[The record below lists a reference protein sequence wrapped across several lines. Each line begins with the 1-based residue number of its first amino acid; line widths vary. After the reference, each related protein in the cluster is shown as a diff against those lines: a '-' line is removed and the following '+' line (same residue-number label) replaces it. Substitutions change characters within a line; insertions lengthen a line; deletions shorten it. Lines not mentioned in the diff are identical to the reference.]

1 MQRYRVNLPLL
12 IGLVV
17 GSVVLAGGSYGL
29 YTFQK
34 ARNANRLLDQEQ
46 EARAEGDLKRS
57 VKLLADYLRIRPGD
71 EEAMTRLS
79 VTLADIAEQPT
90 SEPVDIRNAIG
101 QLEATVRDYPERDDL
116 RRRLVDVYMSRRV
129 RMLKPA
135 VDHVSQLLNRKP
147 KDPELEVMLSE
158 CYFAAANPKA
168 LPHAFDLIGYDESSD
183 EFNESEAVAPNDP
196 GVYSR
201 AARTVRAD
209 RSDDRLADRIIEQMV
224 KANPDD
230 GMAYLTRGQY
240 IETFGEKDDAIPDIR
255 KALEIDPDNSLVIMS
270 NARLLARDEK
280 YDEAKALLE
289 EGIEKH
295 PAEPGLYQT
304 LADVII
310 RQGDYDAA
318 LACCDRGIAAVPAEQ
333 SQMLTL
339 QKARLQLQ
347 QNDLAATRSTIKEMR
362 ESELFPSA
370 YPDYLEARV
379 LMADSKW
386 LQAARTFEKYQTFMA
401 NIPSLGVEL
410 NVMLGLCREK
420 LGQEELAM
428 EAFRQAL
435 RLEPD
440 NTMADLGLA
449 RMRARRGV
457 KGSETENV
465 SIYSALAIELNKPE
479 DEQDWK
485 AFDER
490 CEAYIER
497 MKLPKAMLEV
507 LRGEVFMRRK
517 MYIQARKALVK
528 SYEMEPDNLGVRRAA
543 VKLFAADPE
552 KGPVQ
557 ALKLLDKV
565 VADFGDLPILRLER
579 ADLLTV
585 INDEDLT
592 DQLFA
597 LTDGLDDWTDPQKV
611 QLYRGLAQKFG
622 RLRNEEA
629 RSECLRKVA
638 ELSPSDLPTLLE
650 LFAVAMASNDKQ
662 AMQDAQKRLL
672 DVVGSKE
679 DPTWQYTE
687 AQRLLTE
694 FRAAGGEGDQI
705 NQARDLVER
714 AIAQR
719 GDWHKLHNL
728 KADIALAQGKVKA
741 ALASYDKASEL
752 GRQDAREL
760 FQYIKLLTSRG
771 RFADALE
778 QMEQIKEDG
787 RLRLL
792 GRDYAESLLR
802 VGRNAEAVV
811 AAQSYAEQAPN
822 NSAVQLWLGR
832 FLSQASGNPNIAES
846 RKEELIASA
855 GEAFTKAI
863 ETNNKSPE
871 AWLAL
876 VGYFAATGKSVEA
889 DDAIREAQLALP
901 EDGNQLLFA
910 RCYEM
915 VGRGLD
921 AEALYRQAYDEADD
935 SEQARVSRLLSQ
947 FYLSPAY
954 RRPDAVEK
962 ATPLINGIL
971 KDAAEGTIPA
981 DDANARW
988 ARTTAARL
996 LALKGGY
1003 QQLRD
1008 AERLIASNSRDG
1020 VLPTEDRLLMA
1031 EILAPRPEPVSRLK
1045 AVNLLEE
1052 IGQNQR
1058 LSKKSDLEL
1067 GRLYFALGKWRQCR
1081 EQMLDV
1087 IGRYPDDPNVRVQY
1101 IEMLLQRGGSTEV
1114 DRAVR
1119 QVQRLREMAPND
1131 LATREMLA
1139 RVAYEKGKKNEG
1151 AKALLSMLPRD
1162 ASKITDKQLPLVR
1175 RIGSRL
1181 VEFEDYERARKV
1193 YELAAKVGG
1202 VPDQLMMAQFIG
1214 QHLDA
1219 DEGLDRIESLRGDAD
1234 VPEMVQAGL
1243 VILRKL
1249 ESSGGDVSAAAKRV
1263 EEWLE
1268 RGLREDPD
1276 LVSLRM
1282 QRAELHDIL
1291 LEYEKAADAYRSLLA
1306 RDDLRGVGRAVV
1318 LNNLAY
1324 LLALS
1329 QDDKASISEA
1339 DKYISEAVDLL
1350 GPGTEILDTRA
1361 VIALADERYDD
1372 AIADLELA
1380 LIDKPTAAKYFHL
1393 ATAYADTGRIED
1405 AKEAWGEAVDRG
1417 LSRETVSR
1425 LERETFDQTKQKLEA
1440 GGLTS
1445 VTR

>member
-12 IGLVV
+12 ISLVV
-17 GSVVLAGGSYGL
+17 GSIVLVGGSYGL

-34 ARNANRLLDQEQ
+34 SRNANRLLVQEQ
-46 EARAEGDLKRS
+46 QARADGDLQRS
-57 VKLLADYLRIRPGD
+57 TKLLIDYLRIRPGD

-79 VTLADIAEQPT
+79 VTLADLAQEPTAEPK
-90 SEPVDIRNAIG
+90 DIRNAIG
-101 QLEATVRDYPERDDL
+101 QLETTVRDFPERDDL

-168 LPHAFDLIGYDESSD
+168 VPHGFGLIGYDENTD
-183 EFNESEAVAPNDP
+183 EFDASQAIAPNDP

-201 AARTVRAD
+201 VARAVRAD
-209 RSDDRLADRIIEQMV
+209 RSDQKLAKRVIDQMV
-224 KANPDD
+224 VANPDN

-240 IETFGEKDDAIPDIR
+240 IETYGDKEAALSDIR
-255 KALEIDPDNSLVIMS
+255 KALEIDPDDALVIMS

-280 YDEAKALLE
+280 YEEAEALLD
-289 EGIEKH
+289 EGLKKH
-295 PAEPGLYQT
+295 PTEPGLYQT
-304 LADVII
+304 LADVTI
-310 RQGDYDAA
+310 RQGDYEEA
-318 LACCDRGIAAVPAEQ
+318 LACCDRGIASVPAEQ
-333 SQMLTL
+333 SQMLML

-347 QNDLAATRSTIKEMR
+347 DNALDETRKTIKAMR
-362 ESELFPSA
+362 ESELFPEA

-379 LMADSKW
+379 MMANSKW
-386 LQAARTFEKYQTFMA
+386 LQAARTFEKYQSYMA
-401 NIPSLGVEL
+401 NFPSLGVEL

-420 LGQEELAM
+420 LGQDELAM
-428 EAFRQAL
+428 GAFSQAL
-435 RLEPD
+435 QLEPE

-449 RMRARRGV
+449 RVRARRGV

-465 SIYSALAIELNKPE
+465 SIYSALALELAKPE
-479 DEQDWK
+479 REQGWK
-485 AFDER
+485 AFDKM
-490 CEAYIER
+490 CVAYIDR

-507 LRGEVFMRRK
+507 LRGEVFMRRG
-517 MYIQARKALVK
+517 MYVQARKALVK

-565 VADFGDLPILRLER
+565 VKDFGDLPILRLER

-585 INDEDLT
+585 VNDEDLT
-592 DQLFA
+592 DQLFGLA
-597 LTDGLDDWTDPQKV
+597 EGLDDWTDPQKV

-629 RSECLRKVA
+629 RAECLQKVA

-650 LFAVAMASNDKQ
+650 LFSVALAANDELG
-662 AMQDAQKRLL
+662 MQDAQQRLL

-679 DPTWQYTE
+679 DPTWQFTE
-687 AQRLLTE
+687 ASRLLAG
-694 FRAAGGEGDQI
+694 FRAAGGEG
-705 NQARDLVER
+705 NQAKEASALVER
-714 AIAQR
+714 AISQR

-728 KADIALAQGKVKA
+728 KADIALAQGNVRA
-741 ALASYDKASEL
+741 ALASYDKASNL

-760 FQYIKLLTSRG
+760 YQYIKLLTSRE
-771 RFADALE
+771 RYADALQ
-778 QMEQIKEDG
+778 QMEKINESG
-787 RLRLL
+787 RQRLL

-802 VGRNAEAVV
+802 VGRGAEAVI
-811 AAQSYAEQAPN
+811 AGQSYAEQAPKN
-822 NSAVQLWLGR
+822 AAVQLWLGR
-832 FLSQASGNPNIAES
+832 FLSQASGTPGLAEE
-846 RKEELIASA
+846 RKQELIASA
-855 GEAFTKAI
+855 GTAFENAI
-863 ETNNKSPE
+863 ESNSQSAE
-871 AWLAL
+871 GWLAL
-876 VGYFAATGKSVEA
+876 VGYYAATGNSVKA
-889 DDAIREAQLALP
+889 DDAIREAQLALT
-901 EDGNQLLFA
+901 EDQNQLMFA
-910 RCYEM
+910 RCYEI

-921 AEALYRQAYDEADD
+921 AEALYRQAFETAAE
-935 SEQARVSRLLSQ
+935 SERARVSRLLAQ
-947 FYLSPAY
+947 FYLSATY
-954 RRPDAVEK
+954 RRPDAVDK
-962 ATPLINGIL
+962 ATPLINQIL
-971 KDAAEGTIPA
+971 KDAADGAIQA
-981 DDANARW
+981 GDVNARW

-1008 AERLIASNSRDG
+1008 AERLIASNSEDG
-1020 VLPTEDRLLMA
+1020 ILPTEDRLLMA

-1052 IGQNQR
+1052 IGKNQR

-1067 GRLYFALGKWRQCR
+1067 GRLYFALGKWQQCR

-1087 IGRYPDDPNVRVQY
+1087 IGRHPKDPNVRVAY
-1101 IEMLLQRGGSTEV
+1101 IEMLLQRGGSTEI

-1119 QVQRLREMAPND
+1119 QVQRLRELAPND
-1131 LATREMLA
+1131 RATREMLA

-1162 ASKITDKQLPLVR
+1162 ASKITKEQLPLVR
-1175 RIGSRL
+1175 RIGARL
-1181 VEFEDYERARKV
+1181 VEFEDYERAQKV
-1193 YELAAKVGG
+1193 YELAAKIGG
-1202 VPDQLMMAQFIG
+1202 VPERLALAQFLG
-1214 QHLDA
+1214 QHVDA
-1219 DEGLDRIESLRGDAD
+1219 DEGLNQIESLRGDAD
-1234 VPEMVQAGL
+1234 DPQLVQAGL
-1243 VILRKL
+1243 TILRSIEAK
-1249 ESSGGDVSAAAKRV
+1249 GDDVEASAERV
-1263 EEWLE
+1263 EKWLQ
-1268 RGLREDPD
+1268 RGLRNDPD
-1276 LVSLRM
+1276 LISLGM
-1282 QRAELHDIL
+1282 QRAELHDL
-1291 LEYEKAADAYRSLLA
+1291 RLDYEKAAAAYRKLLA
-1306 RDDLRGVGRAVV
+1306 RNDLRGVGRAVV

-1329 QDDKASISEA
+1329 KDDKASISEA
-1339 DKYISEAVDLL
+1339 DKYIGEAVDLL

-1361 VIALADERYDD
+1361 VIAIADERYDD

-1393 ATAYADTGRIED
+1393 ATAYADTGRVED
-1405 AKEAWGEAVDRG
+1405 AKKAWDEAIDRG

-1425 LERETFDQTKQKLEA
+1425 LEREAFDKIKQKIES

-1445 VTR
+1445 VVR